1 SLRTLRRSP
10 GFVAVSVLSLGLSI
24 GLATTIF
31 GVVDALVYPQYP
43 YRDQSQLYEINFI
56 MPPAMLWNRLRD
68 GGDKAGFARA
78 SARMF
83 AARAQ
88 ADRILKAH
96 PELVESSARFAQ
108 SGITISREGTTHDL
122 RTWRVSTN

>member
-1 SLRTLRRSP
+1 
-10 GFVAVSVLSLGLSI
+10 
-24 GLATTIF
+24 
-31 GVVDALVYPQYP
+31 
-43 YRDQSQLYEINFI
+43 

-108 SGITISREGTTHDL
+108 SGITISREGTTRDL
-122 RTWRVSTN
+122 RTWRVSTNFFDVLGIKPYLGRFFHAGENDAGDAGDAGDAQYAVVSYRLWRQLTA